1 MKYKLCVWDLD
12 GTLLHTLP
20 TLHHFD
26 NLSLKHFGFNEITY
40 DQNVILIKYP
50 IGEYYHHLLRMGGC
64 EEEKIEGIVN
74 DLIQYN
80 FDLYNADPTCKA
92 EEFEGVRETLIRI
105 QEMGIENVLFS
116 NKFQEISEK
125 LAKHYYKDEISAVY
139 GQLPQYPSKPQVGC
153 TDRILKSTGLSA
165 DEILI
170 IGDTEVDILSAK
182 NNHIDCV
189 CATWGYQT
197 RDVLM
202 KYEPD
207 YIIDRPEE
215 LLEILRR

>member
-12 GTLLHTLP
+12 GTLIHTLP
-20 TLHHFD
+20 TLHYFD
-26 NLSLKHFGFNEITY
+26 NLSLRHFGFGQISYE
-40 DQNVILIKYP
+40 QSLILIKYP
-50 IGEYYHHLLRMGGC
+50 LGQYYQNLLRMGGC
-64 EEEKIEGIVN
+64 KEEKIDEIV
-74 DLIQYN
+74 DEVTRYS
-80 FDLYNADPTCKA
+80 FDLYNADCTFKA
-92 EEFEGVRETLIRI
+92 EEFEGVRETLKKIK
-105 QEMGIENVLFS
+105 EMGIQNAVFS

-125 LAKHYYKDEISAVY
+125 IVDHYYKDEISKVY
-139 GQLPQYPSKPQVGC
+139 GQHPDHPSKPQIGC
-153 TDRILKSTGLSA
+153 TQRILESTGLSS

-170 IGDTEVDILSAK
+170 VGDTEVDILSGK

-189 CATWGYQT
+189 SVTWGYQT

-202 KYEPD
+202 KLEPE